1 MIRAAPRRQSAQF
14 GAFQRDQLLAP
25 GIAPANEVGDPIAI
39 ELEAVEVSAAA
50 QQQGLS
56 NGTLE
61 VTVLAL
67 DRAVLVRYAAVVAG
81 RLHAIEKSCVL
92 VRVSSSAASARAP
105 LYPSCAS
112 TAGRA

>member
-1 MIRAAPRRQSAQF
+1 MRRPSLGARRRGAAGGHSHADLVMIRGAPRRQSAQF

-56 NGTLE
+56 NGTLA
-61 VTVLAL
+61 VTVLAV

-81 RLHAIEKSCVL
+81 RLHAI
-92 VRVSSSAASARAP
+92 VRA
-105 LYPSCAS
+105 
-112 TAGRA
+112 

>member
-81 RLHAIEKSCVL
+81 RLHAI
-92 VRVSSSAASARAP
+92 VRAQRFV
-105 LYPSCAS
+105 
-112 TAGRA
+112 TAGLVFGGIPLEIAERR